1 MTVTKT
7 AAFSVSGIGMDR
19 FYIIEPEPNSNAAA
33 LCKKIALVKGVK
45 EVFLTEGACGYIIR
59 TEATKENHKRLIK
72 CVPNA
77 HRKKVLTAISHIR
90 YKGL

>member
-1 MTVTKT
+1 MAKTVMSS
-7 AAFSVSGIGMDR
+7 AGSIGSDR
-19 FYIIEPEPNSNAAA
+19 FYIIEPKPNSNAAA
-33 LCKKIALVKGVK
+33 LCKKMALVKGVK

-59 TEATKENHKRLIK
+59 MKATKECHKRLIK